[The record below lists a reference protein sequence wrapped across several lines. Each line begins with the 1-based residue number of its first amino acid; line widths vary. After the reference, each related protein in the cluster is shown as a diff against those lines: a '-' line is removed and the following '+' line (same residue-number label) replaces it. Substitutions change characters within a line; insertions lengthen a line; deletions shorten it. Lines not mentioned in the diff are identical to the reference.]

1 MDDNDDDD
9 DDGDDDNDVDD
20 NDVDDDD
27 DDNDVDDDDDDDD
40 VDDNVVGGDNDVGG
54 DNGIDDDNDVKG
66 DGNDPSTKVGKKT
79 KCNSAACLFR
89 TALNICFTV
98 KLYFKHFLCEIV
110 LKLFEIILFLQ
121 VTNSFQ

>member
-9 DDGDDDNDVDD
+9 DDG
-20 NDVDDDD
+20 D

-40 VDDNVVGGDNDVGG
+40 VDDNVVGGDNDV
-54 DNGIDDDNDVKG
+54 DDDNDVKG

-110 LKLFEIILFLQ
+110 
-121 VTNSFQ
+121 